1 MIARRPRAPERRQAS
16 PRYPGPC
23 QKRPMVRR
31 AGPRPFPM
39 ARSLKVL
46 PVGPAEAGTTR
57 RVGCRRFRRHQPPG
71 PARATPGLRR
81 HRAVRALRGCPG
93 RRRLRSPRR
102 TSGAPG
108 PARPVRLPRGRAA
121 QQVQGVQRVLGVSV
135 QAGPQAGLTSR
146 RREPGPGRPPRGPR
160 VRARPGRVRPGQ
172 ADPAPGLV
180 VRVPAP
186 GQAITRS
193 ARPRLA
199 WGQRLRPGPR
209 RLVRP
214 VSPLPGVRG
223 SRRAHRA
230 PPVVPAALARPDAA
244 PAGPACLMA
253 GPVRAALVRAAP
265 GRAR

>member
-1 MIARRPRAPERRQAS
+1 MARRS
-16 PRYPGPC
+16 
-23 QKRPMVRR
+23 RR
-31 AGPRPFPM
+31 ARPFPM
-39 ARSLKVL
+39 ARLLTVL
-46 PVGPAEAGTTR
+46 PAGPDAATTR
-57 RVGCRRFRRHQPPG
+57 RVGCRRFRCHQPPG
-71 PARATPGLRR
+71 PARTSPGLRGR
-81 HRAVRALRGCPG
+81 RAVRALRGYPG

-108 PARPVRLPRGRAA
+108 PARRVRVPRGRAA
-121 QQVQGVQRVLGVSV
+121 RRVQGVQGDSV

-146 RREPGPGRPPRGPR
+146 PRKLGPGRPPRGPR

-209 RLVRP
+209 RLVPPASP
-214 VSPLPGVRG
+214 VPGVRD
-223 SRRAHRA
+223 SRPAHRV
-230 PPVVPAALARPDAA
+230 PPVVPAVLARLDAA

-253 GPVRAALVRAAP
+253 GLVRVAPVLAAP